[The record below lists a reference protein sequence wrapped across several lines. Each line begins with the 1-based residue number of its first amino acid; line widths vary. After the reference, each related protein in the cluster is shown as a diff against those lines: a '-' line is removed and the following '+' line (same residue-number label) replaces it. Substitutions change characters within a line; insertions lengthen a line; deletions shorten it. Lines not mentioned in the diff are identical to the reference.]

1 MKKLQK
7 IYTNFD
13 NLRGSMVYNYE
24 RGLTP
29 ESFKEVMKE
38 AGYDLIVQDGSDYEI
53 DDYIAILGR
62 NAVVVNVMKVVG
74 IKWKDKKETI
84 VDYYTVERVHKV
96 DFLEDIGGSHG

>member
-38 AGYDLIVQDGSDYEI
+38 AGYDLIVQDGNDYEI
-53 DDYIAILGR
+53 DDYIAVLGR

>member
-38 AGYDLIVQDGSDYEI
+38 VGYDLIVQDGSDYEI
-53 DDYIAILGR
+53 DDYIAVLGR

>member
-38 AGYDLIVQDGSDYEI
+38 AGYDLIVQDRSDYEMG
-53 DDYIAILGR
+53 DYIAVLGR